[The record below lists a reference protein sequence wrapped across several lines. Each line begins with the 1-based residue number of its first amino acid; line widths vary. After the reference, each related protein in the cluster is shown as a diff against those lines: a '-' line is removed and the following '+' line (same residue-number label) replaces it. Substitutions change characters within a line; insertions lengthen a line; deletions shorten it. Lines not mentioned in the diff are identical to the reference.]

1 MCHSVIPQLHNLI
14 WIPQL
19 QAHKSLS
26 KMEIS
31 LGADSLRFNY
41 SITIHQQMFLNYLA

>member
-1 MCHSVIPQLHNLI
+1 MCRCVIPWFYTLI
-14 WIPQL
+14 RISQVE
-19 QAHKSLS
+19 AHRGLN

-41 SITIHQQMFLNYLA
+41 SVTNHRQMFLNYLA

>member
-1 MCHSVIPQLHNLI
+1 MESPTGSPQGLN
-14 WIPQL
+14 
-19 QAHKSLS
+19 

-41 SITIHQQMFLNYLA
+41 SITNHQQMFLDYVV

>member
-1 MCHSVIPQLHNLI
+1 MSHYIIPYFRTLI

-19 QAHKSLS
+19 EAQKGLN

-31 LGADSLRFNY
+31 LGADSLRFNC
-41 SITIHQQMFLNYLA
+41 SITKHQQMFLNYLA